1 MSVKYYTMEFIINDI
16 VYVSLREKIES
27 INIDSN
33 EGHFKVKGHDH
44 IGLWVEHPGLKYDI
58 ESGGKK
64 EQIDCVFLIPWSNI
78 QTIMHF
84 PNKEGFDFE
93 GVLDKKKIGFSE
105 SLPKGSKDA

>member
-1 MSVKYYTMEFIINDI
+1 MEFIINDI

-27 INIDSN
+27 VNIDSN
-33 EGHFKVKGHDH
+33 GGHFKVKGHDH
-44 IGLWVEHPGLKYDI
+44 IGLWVEHPGLKYDM
-58 ESGGKK
+58 EPGGKK

-105 SLPKGSKDA
+105 SSSLKGSKDA